1 MAEANLIDYYSV
13 LNLPPRADLM
23 GIENAYARLSDD
35 LARQIVHDETSKE
48 ALERVNEAYSV
59 LSRPELRREY
69 DRAFFRRELEALDR
83 QAVWQQR
90 RRAAAQSLLVGALG
104 AIVAAQAVVLVY
116 IGWDE
121 ASGLVRAVLGPFL
134 G

>member
-104 AIVAAQAVVLVY
+104 AIIAAQAVVLVY